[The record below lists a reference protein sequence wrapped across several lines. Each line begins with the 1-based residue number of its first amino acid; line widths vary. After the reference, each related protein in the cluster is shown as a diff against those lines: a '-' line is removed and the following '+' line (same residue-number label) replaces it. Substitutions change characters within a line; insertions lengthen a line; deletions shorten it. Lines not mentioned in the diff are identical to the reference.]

1 MFQVFVVVYVSGPK
15 THVLATGGASSNQGI
30 LQVCQFTCSTDLG
43 LVFYPCLDCFSDFYV
58 ARILGTVAVHFF
70 VVLVVSIIFSCAT
83 IFEASF
89 SVAFCSLSLSCM
101 FITINSGS
109 ILFYLF
115 IYCLSCLNINRVCKT
130 FLFLYN
136 CFTSFHLFDSL
147 ARTSC

>member
-1 MFQVFVVVYVSGPK
+1 MPPTSSALYCTPSHNGRILYWVISPFGWKCSQWGTWKPGYSTCVWLMILYKLCINIYIPDYVSP
-15 THVLATGGASSNQGI
+15 
-30 LQVCQFTCSTDLG
+30 
-43 LVFYPCLDCFSDFYV
+43 P
-58 ARILGTVAVHFF
+58 
-70 VVLVVSIIFSCAT
+70 
-83 IFEASF
+83 SF
-89 SVAFCSLSLSCM
+89 PPPPLSLSLSLSSFHLFISFQSIFNDFCCSCM

-115 IYCLSCLNINRVCKT
+115 IYCLSCLNINWVCKT

>member
-1 MFQVFVVVYVSGPK
+1 MDAALPTVIY
-15 THVLATGGASSNQGI
+15 
-30 LQVCQFTCSTDLG
+30 DLI
-43 LVFYPCLDCFSDFYV
+43 S
-58 ARILGTVAVHFF
+58 
-70 VVLVVSIIFSCAT
+70 IFSPYLF
-83 IFEASF
+83 ISF
-89 SVAFCSLSLSCM
+89 QSILNDFCCSCM